1 MDQLEK
7 IDLLKE
13 RLGVSYQDAYR
24 ALEQTGGD
32 VVQALIYLE
41 GKGQFWNA
49 RLGKSLEKVGQLI
62 AQGNATRVRLKKGDR
77 VIGEV
82 PATVGVAGVMLML
95 VSPVVAVVGGLTA
108 IAGLAGDYHFEVV
121 KIDQKKVVVPIVEE

>member
-7 IDLLKE
+7 IDLLRE

-24 ALEQTGGD
+24 ALEQTNGE

-41 GKGQFWNA
+41 GKGQSWNA
-49 RLGKSLEKVGQLI
+49 RLGKSLDRVGQII
-62 AQGNATRVRLKKGDR
+62 ARGNATRIRLRKGDR

-82 PATVGVAGVMLML
+82 PATVGVAGVFLML
-95 VSPVVAVVGGLTA
+95 VSPVVAVMGGLAA

-121 KIDQKKVVVPIVEE
+121 KKDQEKVVVPIAEE